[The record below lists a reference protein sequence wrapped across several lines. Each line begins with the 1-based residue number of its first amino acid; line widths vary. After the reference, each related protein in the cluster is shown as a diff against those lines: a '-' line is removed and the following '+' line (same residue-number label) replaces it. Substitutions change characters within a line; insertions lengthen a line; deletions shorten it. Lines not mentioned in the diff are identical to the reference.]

1 MSRLPGPLTLTEGM
15 FSRRIVRISLLVGIA
30 LWLRQPA
37 AFAQPADAI
46 EKVTQLNRDAVA
58 AVDKREFEKARE
70 LLKRALDMCKT
81 SGLENHPAAARTH
94 IHMGVVIIQGFK
106 NHDLGMKQFAK
117 ALAID
122 PNITITKSLSTPA
135 LEDAFAEAKAL
146 GGGGALAGGGDDDGS
161 GARPT
166 PPAAGGA
173 RAGGETRTDAPS
185 SSGFSYHTVSEVKQG
200 SSIVVTVTIE
210 ESLKFSKLIL
220 AYREQGTSEF
230 LGREMEAVGDGAYRA
245 EIPASAT
252 NGSSVAYYME
262 AQDENGN
269 PVGSRGTENRPLVIS
284 FAATAKPS
292 TGRAEATVEKKAESR
307 RHDEDEDDGAG
318 KYFLGMLVG
327 SGIGYTSGNGE
338 VNADVPV
345 SGTASGALLG
355 HVAPEF
361 GYWWQPN
368 VMLSL
373 QGRFQLVTGT
383 TELMKAGRSHEPVPA
398 ALAVFAKATWFAAP
412 SGLRPFLSAGVG
424 GGQIRHVVTFS
435 NLTDCG
441 PTGNQKCVDSVVAGP
456 LLAQLG
462 GGVFYK
468 LGDSLALVF
477 ALNTQVAAPKF
488 TLNLDI
494 NAGIGFAF

>member
-1 MSRLPGPLTLTEGM
+1 MVSRPPPRLTLTEGM
-15 FSRRIVRISLLVGIA
+15 FSRRIARISVLVGVA
-30 LWLRQPA
+30 LWLQQGA
-37 AFAQPADAI
+37 ALAQPADGI
-46 EKVTQLNRDAVA
+46 EKVTQLNLDAVA

-70 LLKRALDMCKT
+70 LLKRALDLCKT
-81 SGLENHPAAARTH
+81 SGLERHPAAARTH

-135 LEDAFAEAKAL
+135 LEEAFAEAKAL
-146 GGGGALAGGGDDDGS
+146 GGAGGGDDDGLR
-161 GARPT
+161 AP
-166 PPAAGGA
+166 PPAAA
-173 RAGGETRTDAPS
+173 RGGGETRSDAPS
-185 SSGFSYHTVSEVKQG
+185 ASGFSYHTVSEVKQG
-200 SSIVVTVTIE
+200 SSIVVTVTVE
-210 ESLKFSKLIL
+210 ESLKFRKLVL

-230 LGREMEAVGDGAYRA
+230 LGREMEPVGDGAYRA

-262 AQDENGN
+262 AQDDDGN
-269 PVGSRGTENRPLVIS
+269 PVASRGTETRPLVIS

-292 TGRAEATVEKKAESR
+292 SGGGRAEAAVEKKAEKR
-307 RHDEDEDDGAG
+307 RHDDDDEGAG
-318 KYFLGMLVG
+318 KYFVGMLVG

-368 VMLSL
+368 LLLSL
-373 QGRFQLVTGT
+373 QGRFQIVTGT
-383 TELMKAGRSHEPVPA
+383 TELTKDGRSHEPVPA
-398 ALAVFAKATWFAAP
+398 ALAVFAKATWFAAE
-412 SGLRPFLSAGVG
+412 SGLRPFVSAGLG
-424 GGQIRHVVTFS
+424 GGQIRHVVTFA

-441 PTGNQKCVDSVVAGP
+441 ATGNQKCVDSVPAGP
-456 LLAQLG
+456 LLAQVG
-462 GGVFYK
+462 GGVFYR
-468 LGDSLALVF
+468 LGESLALVF
-477 ALNTQVAAPKF
+477 STNAQVAAPKF
-488 TLNLDI
+488 TLNLDL